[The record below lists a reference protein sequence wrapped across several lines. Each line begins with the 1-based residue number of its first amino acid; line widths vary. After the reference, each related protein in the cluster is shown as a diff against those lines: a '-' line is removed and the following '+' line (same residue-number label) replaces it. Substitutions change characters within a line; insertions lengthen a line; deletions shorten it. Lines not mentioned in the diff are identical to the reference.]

1 MKEMTR
7 IRHRRRAARAAC
19 PVCLVA
25 CLLLAGPAAFG
36 QSFNIDFD
44 FPSAPPAL
52 GGGPPSAA
60 FGAAAGQPGYWN
72 AVWST
77 STLWRLRDLQGS
89 PANVWLDTRGLAGRN
104 TGAWNFTGNTGDY
117 AKLLNDGESL
127 DPASSLVITGLQP
140 GSYTVT
146 TYAVVPIEGRSAPVY
161 VSVPGSPP
169 GENPQ
174 RVTGPMPGNSF
185 EYLITHSIHHALIES
200 DTLTIDLI
208 PDGVGRGATLNGL
221 QIQQVP
227 EPSSLLIVS
236 SGIAF
241 LLGVRRWGGRAVS
254 GG

>member
-7 IRHRRRAARAAC
+7 IRHRRRAARAAY
-19 PVCLVA
+19 PACLVA
-25 CLLLAGPAAFG
+25 CLFLAGPAAFG

-77 STLWRLRDLQGS
+77 TTLWRLRDLQGS
-89 PANVWLDTRGLAGRN
+89 PANVWLDTRGLVGRN

-117 AKLLNDGESL
+117 AKLLNDGESVAPL
-127 DPASSLVITGLQP
+127 STLLLTGLQP
-140 GSYTVT
+140 GEYIVT
-146 TYAVVPIEGRSAPVY
+146 TYAVFPDSEWQ
-161 VSVPGSPP
+161 SPTLVAIDGAWA

-185 EYLITHSIHHALIES
+185 EHLITHSIHHVTIEL
-200 DTLTIDLI
+200 DVMRLTLWVDL
-208 PDGVGRGATLNGL
+208 PNRGGMLNGI

-227 EPSSLLIVS
+227 EPCSLATISAGV
-236 SGIAF
+236 AF